1 MALKTREKLIEVAKQ
16 LFIRN
21 GVENTTI
28 GDIANA
34 SDKGRRTIYT
44 YFKNKKEIY
53 SAVIE
58 QESDNMVAELRSI
71 AFSEVPSTEKLQCF
85 FDKKLSQTKAANS
98 MFSSLKALISLD
110 GRRSELIRKKAY
122 EKEEALLFYILDE
135 GVDSGDFD
143 AGKCALA
150 RGFIYRLVQGIDMLT
165 IHDDNPITD
174 THHVKAMIEFFV
186 EGVRKK

>member
-53 SAVIE
+53 HAVIE
-58 QESDNMVAELRSI
+58 QESDNMVAELREI
-71 AFSEVPSTEKLQCF
+71 AFSDASPADRLRNF
-85 FDKKLSQTKAANS
+85 FDKKLSQTRAVNS
-98 MFSSLKALISLD
+98 VYSSLKALLSID

-135 GVDSGDFD
+135 GVNHGDFD
-143 AGKCALA
+143 ADKCRLM
-150 RGFIYRLVQGIDMLT
+150 RGFVYRLIQGIDLLS
-165 IHDDNPITD
+165 IHEDNPMTDAAKITAFID
-174 THHVKAMIEFFV
+174 FMVLSVK
-186 EGVRKK
+186 K